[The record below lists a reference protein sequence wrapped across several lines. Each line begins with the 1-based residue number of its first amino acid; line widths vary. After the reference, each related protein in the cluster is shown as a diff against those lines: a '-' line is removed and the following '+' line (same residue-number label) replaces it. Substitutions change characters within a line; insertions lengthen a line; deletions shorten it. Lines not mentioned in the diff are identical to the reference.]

1 MSGLLVTPRT
11 AANQASLSFT
21 ISWSLLKFMSNDAI
35 QPSHSLST
43 SSPALN
49 ISQHQGLFQRVGS
62 LHQVTKVLE
71 LQLQLQHQSFQLI
84 FRRGFPG
91 DSDGK
96 ESAYNAE
103 DPGSI
108 PGSGRS
114 PGEGSG
120 YPLQYSCLDN
130 SMPEEPGGLY
140 STGLQSQTRLSD

>member
-1 MSGLLVTPRT
+1 MTPRT

-96 ESAYNAE
+96 ESAYNAG
-103 DPGSI
+103 DLGSI
-108 PGSGRS
+108 PELGRS
-114 PGEGSG
+114 CGEGNG
-120 YPLQYSCLDN
+120 N
-130 SMPEEPGGLY
+130 SF
-140 STGLQSQTRLSD
+140 

>member
-43 SSPALN
+43 SSPPALN

-114 PGEGSG
+114 SEKGMATHSSILAWRIP
-120 YPLQYSCLDN
+120 
-130 SMPEEPGGLY
+130 
-140 STGLQSQTRLSD
+140 